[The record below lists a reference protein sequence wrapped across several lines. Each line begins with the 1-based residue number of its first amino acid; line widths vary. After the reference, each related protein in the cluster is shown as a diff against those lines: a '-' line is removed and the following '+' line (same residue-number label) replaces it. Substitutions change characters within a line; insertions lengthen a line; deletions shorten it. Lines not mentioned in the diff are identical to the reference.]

1 MGRQDKRCMS
11 CENPS
16 PMSVV
21 IKKNFVHFLN
31 STGEL
36 RCGYSLKKPRPIHY
50 KADFEAIKKAKE
62 RIKELAEF
70 AKGNLERTSYIR
82 RVTVIVGDGS
92 KGYKPAAPYDKII
105 VTAAAPSIPE
115 PLIEQLKVG
124 GRMVIPVGDRY
135 TQRLVIAVKTSR
147 NNLEVRHGVPC
158 VFVPLI
164 GEYGFSE
171 TEPE

>member
-1 MGRQDKRCMS
+1 
-11 CENPS
+11 
-16 PMSVV
+16 
-21 IKKNFVHFLN
+21 
-31 STGEL
+31 
-36 RCGYSLKKPRPIHY
+36 
-50 KADFEAIKKAKE
+50 E